1 MDIANLQVTVE
12 SAPAIRSLGDLDKA
26 FNNTTK
32 SVNKTSD
39 AIDALNTALG
49 KITTTKIDA
58 LIADL
63 DKLGKSVDAFNKFD
77 KQIRNAATS
86 LSGVGKS
93 VDKLNTS
100 LNSLNSN
107 ALGNVAQQIN
117 SIGSASPAL
126 NNLSS
131 GLDGIS
137 KSSNALGKSA
147 SGLENFINNFLSL
160 RSIGAKIG
168 SLLAIEFLLKELY
181 DFVKQFF
188 QAAADIEGMVTKV
201 NAATGEMGMNAG
213 ISFDYVKAKANE
225 LGISVKIASDTFA
238 GIAAAT
244 KDTGMEGAATTEI
257 WTKMTEIGTVL
268 GQSNEQL
275 SGSLK
280 AIGQMLSKQS
290 VNAEELKG
298 QLGDRV
304 PMAIRAAAQAFAD
317 MTGVMGTS
325 ADKTK
330 ALFKAMEEGKVPV
343 EVVLGLVR
351 NMHNEISGGLNDAL
365 ASNRM
370 ALIQF
375 QTAWENLTIAIGQAF
390 ALDWAAKVARD
401 YTKLFDTISFSLKDS
416 TFLFKNL
423 SEVQEKY
430 NELFPGLTASISMLK
445 EGFIGLSAS
454 VNTLEIGEKFASPL
468 LSIRAG
474 IIEIVALLDFMKNK
488 LSIFAW
494 ETVNGTVE
502 SITNNI
508 DTLKAKL
515 EELKK
520 ESAINPMA
528 NVGVRIGGS
537 FLLEPYDKRK
547 QLESEINE
555 LVKKREELINKNAD
569 AESTF
574 SGVVKAVNE
583 DFKDSQKIWRE
594 AYEKTVRE
602 IREAQKAES
611 EAAAERKKDLDT
623 QIGFFNQMENLAQT
637 WVNLLATPWNMKP
650 IFDDKTLKNMQE
662 FSEIQ
667 NKYKQLVMGVGDEV
681 GTHVAEA
688 RKTIQTEID
697 KLANYLLRKDL
708 TSDLIKQAQALK
720 EDYEIMLSTGTG
732 VVIARADAEDKYD
745 EVLKRQNSTLEQL
758 VTNVTEADSLFSQ
771 FSNSQE
777 KNRKKIESLV
787 SSNEE
792 YRDILKE
799 VNKAESDIKS
809 YQSFVDKMDKV
820 IDKTDEGKESAAK
833 LEVQM
838 QLNKIQADKTALSMK
853 MLAIEDALLADSQ
866 DGLVE
871 ELHSAAEAQGMVN
884 TNFSNASPVITG
896 LVKAYL
902 EASNAIKNL
911 DKVSGDMASKQ
922 DAYAKAVE
930 AGALNTKN
938 AVVQM
943 YEDIAKGIKDNLSN
957 VFENILS
964 GQTKSFSNFFKDIKK
979 MFIKWIAE
987 LAATAIANKIT
998 VPIVMS
1004 MNSALT
1010 PFGMG
1015 ASNSQ
1020 MGNMFNSMGM
1030 ANQFKSYMSG
1040 SEGLGGSIADSFMSG
1055 VQNAGSWLGIGGSVG
1070 SAAGSALEAELFMSA
1085 PFEAI
1090 SAAGVAGS
1098 GVMGTLGTVAAA
1110 IPVVGQVAAAVA
1122 AIASLAGLFK
1132 DKPDNMWYRLGSGD
1146 LGPAGT
1152 KTGNTTVNAKDLGD
1166 ALFSANGPFGKIFIS
1181 GWEDISG
1188 DIQNEFAKTMV
1199 TAIQASDTAI
1209 SQTLGTA
1216 LTEAGKAAIDGWL
1229 YQSKSWVET
1238 KDPQNYVDDVLV
1250 ERYAALFSGI
1260 DSALGQA
1267 FIGLQDTTTAT
1278 AEQVLTNAAAVA
1290 TYAKVMDDTGLSA
1303 EELYSKVK
1311 DMGTSLKDGAA
1322 SVATTASIYGELSR
1336 QSKITGKDLTKLTKY
1351 FDIFGG
1357 ATVENAAKILKL
1369 NNVAE
1374 SYGTTL
1380 ETMIYAGD
1388 QFYGSQAANLE
1399 SLANAAATNNPI
1411 YEQLIANLI
1420 ASGDAS
1426 KYTAEEAIN
1435 MANVITIVNDSQR
1448 VLGLTEYD
1456 LSEAG
1461 YKAAKATS
1469 EAAGG
1474 LDKLTAWSNFYYE
1487 NLLTTDQKVQ
1497 QIINSFIS
1505 KYPEMYK
1512 VIPDSALQSEEALR
1526 SWSVTA
1532 IEVARAAGFSEE
1544 QIAGFFTS
1552 LWDGWKK
1559 IQGLASNN
1567 TNNIG
1572 SYGDGG
1578 SYSSGYGSNFDR
1590 SAWISERANDLFGV
1604 TNTVVDAIVSA
1615 YTAAGMNVQDQ
1626 LKAANRKLFSD
1637 AEDMRDTLINDYLN
1651 QQGWSLDQQG
1661 NVIGGNQ
1668 PYYNGQYATDEN
1680 GNITGWT
1687 HYTPTYQVMT
1697 AEEWKNI
1704 TSKPI
1709 DALAGLTND
1718 IASNYVKNLLAVMN
1732 KNKDKIDELDRYA
1745 DRYGQEN
1752 AQAMYDFVQRRND
1765 SLRII
1770 TENVLDQAVPEGL
1783 RGQGKGKDVFTA
1795 TDINTTISNWWRNI
1809 DVTKNQA
1816 LQGFIDHL
1824 KTSFGDVF
1832 GNILDQVIDPST
1844 IGDVFKNVHTEGV
1857 DAAGM
1862 PWSVDSPVLQDAQ
1875 SIIGRTYQQ
1884 LLDDGYFFSLPQGI
1898 LDQMK
1903 QAALNGNAE
1912 YSEVLG
1918 LWDTAQQT
1926 LIDGFDNAGNGVKS
1940 SLEQLNEALQANNL
1954 TPILYTTN
1962 DIVSSI
1968 SDSLSSTAA
1977 SSEDTAEDI
1986 AKNIIKLFGT
1996 IDDAVSAIN
2005 KYGDFVLTDEEK
2017 NGLSKDKAR
2026 DAVNRFNNTLGLTG
2040 DSAIDTAAELRDY
2053 VEGLDLSTQAG
2064 QDAFKAAMGLVDALD
2079 TLGDS
2084 AQETADAIKNAQSS
2098 QEDAKYL
2105 WMSDSDVLA
2114 GKLNDITDAF
2124 SEMGIALP
2132 TSRDAYRQLILAQ
2145 DATTQSGRDMITFL
2159 LKWKDVFGDVSDTIA
2174 NSVDILQRMLSGVNT
2189 AWEDYQAAY
2198 DKQTETLNDQISAL
2212 QDTNS
2217 KIEEQIS
2224 LHEDLRSSYSDVAK
2238 TIKETIQS
2246 LKGGDLSTL
2255 SPEQKLSEARKLFE
2269 EAYAQTL
2276 SGTDEEKLAAYE
2288 KLSGYSEDYLNAA
2301 RDYFASN
2308 TEYASIFNE
2317 VIAKLTASENAA
2329 GNKANAEQ
2337 QIIDSLNAS
2346 LKSNETQIALL
2357 QSQLDTMESQ
2367 YNTMKDLYDTIVNGQ
2382 HTTLTLAQAITNL
2395 TNAMSNYNAVSNMSE
2410 QERAWYQ
2417 LYQDALGRAP
2427 DAAGLNYW
2435 ITRQNQEG
2443 VGISDLYNE
2452 FINAAVDS
2460 HETLTLYGRELYDA
2474 AKNHVETIKALV
2486 DIKDAVSEDSGIIE
2500 YLDTMKNSDGGLNVH
2515 VMNGQSIGDANSTN
2529 YLDKIEVNTFNT
2541 NAGVWAIKDFIPG
2554 MNNFLSLIDKNTFNT
2569 NAGVWAIRTLLD
2581 SINHYA
2587 YTDSMN
2593 TTAIKDSIGSRNYYL
2608 DKIEVNTAN
2617 TNAGVWSNKNLLDGL
2632 NALAANTLLAT
2643 RSTDAGAWATYN
2655 RLGPISDSL
2664 VSINGGIWAVY
2675 SKLGSLSSSSTTN
2688 SGAYNSGPS
2697 VPGSGTTYGTT
2708 KPIEDPTSTVA
2719 PPLGTPKYA
2728 MGGLASGWSIVGEQ
2742 GPELVNFTSPGR
2754 VYTANET
2761 SGMFQS
2767 ATSNEEVIEL
2777 LEEVLTEL
2785 KAANQQRGQVA
2796 VAQIHQL
2803 NKIKIETEAQKRA
2816 IQRV

>member
-100 LNSLNSN
+100 LNSLDSN
-107 ALGNVAQQIN
+107 ALGNVAHQIN

-445 EGFIGLSAS
+445 DGFIDLQSS
-454 VNTLEIGEKFASPL
+454 VYALDINEKFASPL
-468 LSIRAG
+468 LATRAG

-494 ETVNGTVE
+494 ETINGTVE

-520 ESAINPMA
+520 DVAIDPGA
-528 NVGVRIGGS
+528 NVGWRIGGN
-537 FLLEPYDKRK
+537 LLPEAYDKRK

-611 EAAAERKKDLDT
+611 EAAAEIKKDLDT
-623 QIGFFNQMENLAQT
+623 QIGFFNQMESLAQT

-957 VFENILS
+957 VFEDILS
-964 GQTKSFSNFFKDIKK
+964 GQTKSFSDFFKDIKK

-1030 ANQFKSYMSG
+1030 ANQFKSYMT
-1040 SEGLGGSIADSFMSG
+1040 GGGEAMADSFMSG
-1055 VQNAGSWLGIGGSVG
+1055 VQNAGSWLGIGGNVG
-1070 SAAGSALEAELFMSA
+1070 AAAGSAMEASLFMSA
-1085 PFEAI
+1085 PFEAL
-1090 SAAGVAGS
+1090 GVGGVS
-1098 GVMGTLGTVAAA
+1098 GTGMMGTIGTAVAA
-1110 IPVVGQVAAAVA
+1110 IPVAGQIIAAIA
-1122 AIASLAGLFK
+1122 AIASLAGLFE

-1152 KTGNTTVNAKDLGD
+1152 KAGNTTVNAKDLGD

-1216 LTEAGKAAIDGWL
+1216 LTEAGKTAIDGWL

-1388 QFYGSQAANLE
+1388 QFYGNQAANLE

-1448 VLGLTEYD
+1448 VLGLAEYD
-1456 LSEAG
+1456 LSEVG

-1559 IQGLASNN
+1559 IQGLASSGANGGGG
-1567 TNNIG
+1567 G
-1572 SYGDGG
+1572 SSNGYGGSSSSSDYGDPRRQAQ
-1578 SYSSGYGSNFDR
+1578 YIQDM
-1590 SAWISERANDLFGV
+1590 ADMMFGA
-1604 TNTVVDAIVSA
+1604 TDNATKAIVEA
-1615 YTAAGMNVQDQ
+1615 YIAAGKTLQDQ
-1626 LKAANRKLFSD
+1626 LGAANDTMAAR
-1637 AEDMRDTLINDYLN
+1637 AEDMRQQLLNGYLA
-1651 QQGWSLDQQG
+1651 QQHWGLDQQG
-1661 NVIGGNQ
+1661 NVWGGNQ
-1668 PYYNGQYATDEN
+1668 PYYNGTVDPE
-1680 GNITGWT
+1680 TGSPL
-1687 HYTPTYQVMT
+1687 HYTPEYQVMT
-1697 AEEWKNI
+1697 AAEWAAI
-1704 TSKPI
+1704 AGKPI
-1709 DALAGLTND
+1709 EELMNMSGDAAAL
-1718 IASNYVKNLLAVMN
+1718 YVRKLMEVTQENQR
-1732 KNKDKIDELDRYA
+1732 KIDELNQYA
-1745 DRYGQEN
+1745 DEYGQEN
-1752 AQAMYDFVQRRND
+1752 AQAMYDFIHRRTASLQTLAESIMQGAEDAGRRGAGSLSFTQQASANGQGWID
-1765 SLRII
+1765 SL
-1770 TENVLDQAVPEGL
+1770 
-1783 RGQGKGKDVFTA
+1783 TA
-1795 TDINTTISNWWRNI
+1795 Y
-1809 DVTKNQA
+1809 
-1816 LQGFIDHL
+1816 
-1824 KTSFGDVF
+1824 FGDVF
-1832 GNILDQVIDPST
+1832 DEIIGQVVNPANLGAVYKTVLHS
-1844 IGDVFKNVHTEGV
+1844 GV
-1857 DAAGM
+1857 NDAGM
-1862 PWSVDSPVLQDAQ
+1862 PWSYTEDVLQNNQDF
-1875 SIIGRTYQQ
+1875 IGKTYQQ
-1884 LLDDGYFFSLPQGI
+1884 LLDEGYFFSLPQDI
-1898 LDQMK
+1898 IDQMR
-1903 QAALNGNAE
+1903 QAALDGNAE
-1912 YSEVLG
+1912 YADVVA
-1918 LWDTAQQT
+1918 LWDEAQQN
-1926 LIDGFDNAGNGVKS
+1926 LVDGFAGATDVVS
-1940 SLEQLNEALQANNL
+1940 ALEKINEALRLNNL
-1954 TPILYTTN
+1954 SEISATTEQTAEQIAR
-1962 DIVSSI
+1962 DLA
-1968 SDSLSSTAA
+1968 SLFDGVDNATAA
-1977 SSEDTAEDI
+1977 
-1986 AKNIIKLFGT
+1986 
-1996 IDDAVSAIN
+1996 IN
-2005 KYGDFVLTDEEK
+2005 SYGNFVLTDTERNDLAK
-2017 NGLSKDKAR
+2017 QNAQISV
-2026 DAVNRFNNTLGLTG
+2026 DAFNETLGLTG
-2040 DSAIDTAAELRDY
+2040 NAAIDTAAELRDY
-2053 VEGLDLSTQAG
+2053 VEGLDLSTQSG
-2064 QDAFKAAMGLVDALD
+2064 QDAFKSAMGLVDALD

-2124 SEMGIALP
+2124 SEMGVALP

-2697 VPGSGTTYGTT
+2697 VPGSGTGTTYGTT
-2708 KPIEDPTSTVA
+2708 KPIGDPTSTVA

-2796 VAQIHQL
+2796 VAQIQQL